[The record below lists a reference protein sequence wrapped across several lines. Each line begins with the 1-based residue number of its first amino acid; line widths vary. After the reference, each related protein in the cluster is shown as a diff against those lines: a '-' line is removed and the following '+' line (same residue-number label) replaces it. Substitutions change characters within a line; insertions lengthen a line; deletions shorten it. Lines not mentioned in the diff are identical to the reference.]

1 MSKQVRA
8 VKGREGLLASQVV
21 QYNKL
26 WLLMLVL
33 RKSFCELSNTNYTC
47 ICKLLV
53 TQSTK
58 VLYSDLAYNKYL
70 EHPN

>member
-1 MSKQVRA
+1 
-8 VKGREGLLASQVV
+8 
-21 QYNKL
+21 
-26 WLLMLVL
+26 MLVL
-33 RKSFCELSNTNYTC
+33 SKSFCELSNKNYTC

-58 VLYSDLAYNKYL
+58 VLYSGLAYNKYL

>member
-8 VKGREGLLASQVV
+8 VKGREGLLASQLV

-33 RKSFCELSNTNYTC
+33 SKSFCELSNKNYTC

-58 VLYSDLAYNKYL
+58 VFYSGLAYNKYL